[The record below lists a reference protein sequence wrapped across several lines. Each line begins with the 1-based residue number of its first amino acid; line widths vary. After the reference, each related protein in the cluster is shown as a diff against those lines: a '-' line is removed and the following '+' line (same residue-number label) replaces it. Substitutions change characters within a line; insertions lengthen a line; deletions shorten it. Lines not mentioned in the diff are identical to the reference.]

1 MSLFYI
7 LCEIYINNRYT
18 VGVLGRKKRT
28 TRFGLFF
35 ALN

>member
-18 VGVLGRKKRT
+18 VGVLGRKKEQPV
-28 TRFGLFF
+28 LDCS
-35 ALN
+35 LP